1 MTLAVISPLLPLLTH
16 HIGTGMP
23 PWDVS
28 FVMRSTAH
36 GRSSSLSSPQPTQY
50 YSRLTPSSAAANAP
64 WVHSVIDTLL
74 PTSVLLPRADRRTCP
89 VHSQHHI
96 GTGMPPCD
104 VFSVTLAVIS
114 PLLPLLTHHIGTGVP
129 PWGVSSV
136 TLAVI
141 SPTSLIQHIVANV
154 SRCCLD
160 LRSLLPV
167 RCDPASTSLPKSTA
181 AVLTCGHFYK
191 SDLIRPAHRCLRQSL
206 LS

>member
-1 MTLAVISPLLPLLTH
+1 MGCIFCDAGRYQPSSAAANAPYRNGRATVGCILCDASRYQPSHRGFIRCLTH
-16 HIGTGMP
+16 
-23 PWDVS
+23 
-28 FVMRSTAH
+28 RC
-36 GRSSSLSSPQPTQY
+36 QPAFYCPGQIIEPVQY

-136 TLAVI
+136 MLAVI

-167 RCDPASTSLPKSTA
+167 
-181 AVLTCGHFYK
+181 
-191 SDLIRPAHRCLRQSL
+191 
-206 LS
+206 